1 VEISNLPL
9 PIPSRLFKKELEK
22 SKYHSKKVQ
31 KSTNNAN
38 NENRYT
44 YAQASSLSVKKVPK
58 IKENFLNLSLKKIEN
73 IHKIINK
80 LSKTKPHINMI
91 TKGLSQR

>member
-1 VEISNLPL
+1 VEISNLPS
-9 PIPSRLFKKELEK
+9 PIPSIPSKKELEK
-22 SKYHSKKVQ
+22 SKYHSKKGK

-38 NENRYT
+38 NENRCT
-44 YAQASSLSVKKVPK
+44 YAQASSLNVKKVPK
-58 IKENFLNLSLKKIEN
+58 IKENFLNLSLKKIED

-80 LSKTKPHINMI
+80 LSKTKPHINII